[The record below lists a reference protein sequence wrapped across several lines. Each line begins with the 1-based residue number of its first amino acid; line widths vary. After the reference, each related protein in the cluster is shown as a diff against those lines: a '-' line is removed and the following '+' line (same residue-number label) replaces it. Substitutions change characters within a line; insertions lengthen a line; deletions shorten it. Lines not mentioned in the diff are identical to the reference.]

1 MVKTLTSIPII
12 LDTDIGPDC
21 DDVGAISVLHA
32 LANNGET
39 EILGIMCCTSS
50 QWGAPCINAIKT
62 YYVTVSYT
70 HLTMTTICSV

>member
-50 QWGAPCINAIKT
+50 QC
-62 YYVTVSYT
+62 
-70 HLTMTTICSV
+70 